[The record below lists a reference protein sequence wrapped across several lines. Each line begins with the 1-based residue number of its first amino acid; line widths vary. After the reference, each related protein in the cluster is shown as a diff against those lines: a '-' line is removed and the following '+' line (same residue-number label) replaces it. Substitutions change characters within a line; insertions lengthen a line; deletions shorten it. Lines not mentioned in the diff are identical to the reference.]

1 MKTLHTVLA
10 VLLMGAA
17 SALAADK
24 HAKTEGKPLK
34 PQTKCPIMGGA
45 ISRELYADVQGQ
57 RIYVCCKG
65 CIAAIEKDPA
75 KAFAA
80 LQKNG
85 ERAESRQKTCPV
97 MGGTIN
103 PKLYVEYEGRRI
115 YACCEG
121 CLRPM
126 RKDPAKYAEKIA
138 PKPEQE

>member
-1 MKTLHTVLA
+1 MRIYRAILAILLIGTV
-10 VLLMGAA
+10 

-24 HAKTEGKPLK
+24 PAKAEQKPLQ

-45 ISRELYADVQGQ
+45 INRTLYADVQGQ

-65 CIAAIEKDPA
+65 CIAIIEKDPA

-85 ERAESRQKTCPV
+85 ERAESLQKTCPV
-97 MGGTIN
+97 MGGAVD
-103 PKLYVEYEGRRI
+103 PKLYVEYKGRRI
-115 YACCEG
+115 YACCDG

-126 RKDPAKYAEKIA
+126 RKDPAKYVSKITA
-138 PKPEQE
+138 QHEQE